1 MMTAITLSSF
11 PFCIIRWTLHWA
23 IVLAGPILVVS
34 SSAYAQEIA
43 VFDGNGTVPA
53 DERVDN
59 QGTHIFTGSGQTHIF
74 TIKNTGLSD
83 LSGLRWEVVG
93 PAAGDFV
100 LGSSSS
106 AALPPDATTSF
117 NVTFTSAV
125 LGVRVAIIRVFSN
138 DLDENPFEIVLS
150 GTGGTPEIAI
160 EHPADTPLAVK
171 SIIAWGA
178 NESGQTTIPAGL
190 TGTQAIAA
198 GGSHTVAL
206 TADGTVVAW
215 GDNRSGQTTIPA
227 GLSEVKAIAAGT
239 WHTVALKADAT
250 VVAWGAN
257 ERGQTTIP
265 AGLSGVK
272 AIEAGESHTVALKAD
287 GTVVAWGSNE
297 RGQTTIPA
305 GLSGVKAIA
314 AGAFHTVALKADG
327 TVVAWG
333 ANERGQTT
341 IPAGL
346 SGVKANAAGFY
357 HTVALK
363 DDGTVVAWGDNGFRQ
378 TTIPAGLS
386 GVKAIAAGGGHTV
399 ALAGSTVGF
408 GDQAIS
414 TSSESKSF
422 LVKSTGTGKLN
433 ITSVTILGDH
443 SADFKLNTAEMA
455 MSLPAV
461 DGQTT
466 FSVNFMPSAKGYREA
481 RLQVVNDDVDEGIF
495 EILLTG
501 FSPYDADIAV
511 YDGSSTAPAN
521 ERQTHL
527 GTRVFPATL
536 VGKSFPQIF
545 TIKNAGPSDS
555 LSDILWDIVG
565 PGAADF
571 SLASLGTTALTPNS
585 ASTFSVVFNPKSL
598 GTRVATL
605 RIYSNDPDEN
615 PFEINLSGSGVSPEI
630 SLSNQAGA
638 ALETS
643 RIAAW
648 GNATVPAGVL
658 GVEAIA
664 AGRGTTMAVKAD
676 GTVAAWGGDSGLIT
690 ITPSGLSNVQ
700 EVAIGEIRPV
710 ALKTDGT
717 VVGLSFY
724 GLQPT
729 QIPAN
734 LSGVKAIAAGWH
746 HTVALKLD
754 GTVVAWGDNSNQ
766 QLNTEGIS
774 EVQAIAANYV
784 QTVALKQNGDVV
796 AWGLG
801 STSAPAGL
809 ADVQAIAAGIYHTV
823 ALKRDGTVV
832 AWGGNFSGQTTIPA
846 GLKGVQAIAAGGY
859 HTVALKHDGT
869 VVAWGSNGPGQ
880 TTIPAGLGPV
890 QAIAAGEYHTVVIQG
905 SKVAF
910 GEHPAS
916 SASVV
921 NTFSIKNTG
930 TAPLQIASVGVVGTH
945 ASDFNVSTVGMLTSI
960 PPVSGHTTFTVTF
973 RPGGSGTRTARLL
986 VKSDDLDEGD
996 YLIWLTGANNPPQ
1009 AVGTLPDQEVR
1020 IGTPLT
1026 IDLSSYFT
1034 DPDGGLPAYSLV
1046 SNSNPTAASATLSGS
1061 ILQLSGLTQ
1070 GLTEISLLA
1079 TDAPG
1084 GSILSTFRVKAV
1096 NEFTVLNP
1104 MPELEVSGTSRLA
1117 DGSIL
1122 LQIDAIPGRSY
1133 QVETSPDLSS
1143 WTTVPIPI
1151 QAGATRIHYIDHAP
1165 PPDGAKRFYRVREIT
1180 R

>member
-1 MMTAITLSSF
+1 MTPLTLSGF
-11 PFCIIRWTLHWA
+11 PFCIIRWTLLWA
-23 IVLAGPILVVS
+23 IVLAGSILVVS

-59 QGTHIFTGSGQTHIF
+59 QGTRIFTGSGQTHTF

-93 PAAGDFV
+93 PAAADFV

-138 DLDENPFEIVLS
+138 DIDENPFEIVLS

-171 SIIAWGA
+171 PVIAWGD
-178 NESGQTTIPAGL
+178 NRNGQTTIPAGL

-206 TADGTVVAW
+206 
-215 GDNRSGQTTIPA
+215 
-227 GLSEVKAIAAGT
+227 
-239 WHTVALKADAT
+239 
-250 VVAWGAN
+250 
-257 ERGQTTIP
+257 
-265 AGLSGVK
+265 
-272 AIEAGESHTVALKAD
+272 
-287 GTVVAWGSNE
+287 
-297 RGQTTIPA
+297 
-305 GLSGVKAIA
+305 
-314 AGAFHTVALKADG
+314 KADG

-333 ANERGQTT
+333 ANWSGQGT

-346 SGVKANAAGFY
+346 PGVQAIAAGET
-357 HTVALK
+357 HTVALQA
-363 DDGTVVAWGDNGFRQ
+363 DGTVVAWGGNYYGE
-378 TTIPAGLS
+378 TTIPAGLW

-408 GDQAIS
+408 GNQAIS
-414 TSSESKSF
+414 TSSEPKSF

-433 ITSVTILGDH
+433 ITGVTILGDH

-466 FSVNFMPSAKGYREA
+466 FSVNFVPSAKGYREA
-481 RLQVVNDDVDEGIF
+481 RLQVVNDDFDEGIF

-501 FSPYDADIAV
+501 YSPYDADIAV

-521 ERQTHL
+521 ERLTHL
-527 GTRVFPATL
+527 GTRDFPTTL
-536 VGKSFPQIF
+536 LGQSLPQTF
-545 TIKNAGPSDS
+545 TVKNAGPSDS
-555 LSDILWDIVG
+555 LSDISWDIVG
-565 PGAADF
+565 LGAADF
-571 SLASLGTTALTPNS
+571 TLTSLGTTALTPNS
-585 ASTFSVVFNPKSL
+585 TSAFSVVFNPKSL

-648 GNATVPAGVL
+648 GDATVPAAFL

-664 AGRGTTMAVKAD
+664 AGRGQTMAVKAD
-676 GTVAAWGGDSGLIT
+676 GTVAGWGGNSVLLAIN
-690 ITPSGLSNVQ
+690 PSGLSNVK
-700 EVAIGEIRPV
+700 EVAIGENRPV

-734 LSGVKAIAAGWH
+734 LSGVKAIAAGWR

-766 QLNTEGIS
+766 QLNIPEGLS

-784 QTVALKQNGDVV
+784 QTVALKQNGTVV

-801 STSAPAGL
+801 STNVPAGL
-809 ADVQAIAAGIYHTV
+809 ADVQAIATGIYHTV

-832 AWGGNFSGQTTIPA
+832 AWGGNLSGQTTIPA

-910 GEHPAS
+910 GDHPAS

-921 NTFSIKNTG
+921 KAFSIKNTG

-945 ASDFNVSTVGMLTSI
+945 ASDFTVSTAGMLTSI

-1034 DPDGGLPAYSLV
+1034 DPDGGLPTYSLV
-1046 SNSNPTAASATLSGS
+1046 SNSNPAAASAALSGS
-1061 ILQLSGLTQ
+1061 ILQLSGLMQ

-1079 TDAPG
+1079 ADAPG
-1084 GSILSTFRVKAV
+1084 GSILGTFLVKAV

-1122 LQIDAIPGRSY
+1122 LQIDAIPRRSY

-1143 WTTVPIPI
+1143 WTTVPVPI
-1151 QAGATRIHYIDHAP
+1151 QAGATRIHYIDHAL